1 MVAFEDEETLTI
13 LVVEDDEALA
23 ELLRTLLNR
32 VPGWGATVV
41 HDAAAA
47 REVCHHVRV
56 EVFVVDVNLPG
67 ISGLELL
74 TLLRADP
81 EWRDPPVILMSA
93 RPDQPEIEAALAGGQ
108 AGRFIAKPFD
118 VDDLI
123 AAVHDAVAAQR
134 ADQAALGP
142 PEAPERTQLASPG
155 EPLAQALSQTVG
167 QPAPGKP
174 GGY

>member
-1 MVAFEDEETLTI
+1 MAFQGSETLTI

-56 EVFVVDVNLPG
+56 EVLVVDVNLPG

-74 TLLRADP
+74 SLLRTDP

-93 RPDQPEIEAALAGGQ
+93 RPDQPGIDAALASGT

-123 AAVHDAVAAQR
+123 DAVHDAVAVHHAAPSAQGVAPASDRSLLAPQAIPSDALPAR
-134 ADQAALGP
+134 APPSGGAA
-142 PEAPERTQLASPG
+142 R
-155 EPLAQALSQTVG
+155 
-167 QPAPGKP
+167 
-174 GGY
+174 

>member
-1 MVAFEDEETLTI
+1 MVAFEGDETLTI

-74 TLLRADP
+74 ALLRADP

-93 RPDQPEIEAALAGGQ
+93 RPDQPGIDAALARGT

-123 AAVHDAVAAQR
+123 DAVHESVHDAVTAQR
-134 ADQAALGP
+134 AP
-142 PEAPERTQLASPG
+142 PEAPEALDPVSARPG
-155 EPLAQALSQTVG
+155 QAG
-167 QPAPGKP
+167 PGLNGTDRARR
-174 GGY
+174 GGAA

>member
-1 MVAFEDEETLTI
+1 MVAFEGDETLTI

-74 TLLRADP
+74 ALLRADP

-93 RPDQPEIEAALAGGQ
+93 RPDQPGIDAALARGT

-123 AAVHDAVAAQR
+123 DAVHDAVTAQR
-134 ADQAALGP
+134 APPAA
-142 PEAPERTQLASPG
+142 PEALDPVSARPDGPG
-155 EPLAQALSQTVG
+155 RA
-167 QPAPGKP
+167 
-174 GGY
+174 